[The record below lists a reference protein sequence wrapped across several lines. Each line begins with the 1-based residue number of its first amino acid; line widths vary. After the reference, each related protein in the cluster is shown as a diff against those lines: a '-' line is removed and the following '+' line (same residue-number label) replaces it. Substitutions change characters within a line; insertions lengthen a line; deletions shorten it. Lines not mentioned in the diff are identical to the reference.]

1 NFGAFISLVKCV
13 VGTGILALPHA
24 FYISGMIFGIVMLIA
39 ITFMLIHGMQLLIM
53 CMIESA
59 RRQQMGYSTFPETMK
74 FALTQGPRCCQYL
87 AQVGA
92 IVCDVVLIFSHYGV
106 CVVYLVF
113 VSLNLQQILKFRFG
127 EVNVRYYVSIVGIL
141 VAPPFMITRLK
152 WLVPFNL
159 IASILEYVAFA
170 CMIYYIFQDLPPITD
185 RAVFFGKVEHMDSFF
200 GTILFSITSV
210 GVMLAIEAKMK
221 HPEQY
226 IGWFGI
232 LDIAVVFIVISYIFF
247 GVMGYWKYGD
257 DIQTAL
263 SLNLP
268 TEEPIAKVSQVCIMC
283 AIFLTYSLC
292 GYVVINIIMTHYWN
306 KSGELKHALIKELIV
321 RFLFVVIST
330 VNALGAPDLGPLL
343 ALVGA
348 FTISLLNLIFPA
360 LIEICLLYPPE
371 YTYGKY
377 KWKLIKDIALMLIG
391 SIILVNGTYG
401 AFRDIFQKWVP
412 GFKTT

>member
-1 NFGAFISLVKCV
+1 RNFGAFISLVKCV
-13 VGTGILALPHA
+13 VGTGVLALPRA
-24 FYISGMIFGIVMLIA
+24 FYYSGIIFGIVMLIA
-39 ITFMLIHGMQLLIM
+39 ITFMLIHSMQLLII

-74 FALTQGPRCCQYL
+74 FALSQGPRCCRCW
-87 AQVGA
+87 AKVGA
-92 IVCDVVLIFSHYGV
+92 IICDAVLIFSHYGV

-113 VSLNLQQILKFRFG
+113 VSLNLQKILKFKYG
-127 EVNVRYYVSIVGIL
+127 DSDNLRYYVIIVGIL
-141 VAPPFMITRLK
+141 VLPPFMITRLK

-170 CMIYYIFQDLPPITD
+170 CMIYYIFQDLPPITE
-185 RAVFFGKVEHMDSFF
+185 RAVFFGKVEHMASFF
-200 GTILFSITSV
+200 GTVLFSITSV

-232 LDIAVVFIVISYIFF
+232 MDIAVVFIVISYIFF

-268 TEEPIAKVSQVCIMC
+268 TEEAIAKVSQVSIMC

-306 KSGELKHALIKELIV
+306 KSGELKHPIIKELIV
-321 RFLFVVIST
+321 RLIFVLVST
-330 VNALGAPDLGPLL
+330 LNAAMAPDFGPLL
-343 ALVGA
+343 SLVGA

-377 KWKLIKDIALMLIG
+377 KWKLIKDIALMVIG
-391 SIILVNGTYG
+391 TLILVNGTYE
-401 AFRDIFQKWVP
+401 AIRDMFRAWVP
-412 GFKTT
+412 GFK